1 MKEGTDVYGWATF
14 GIWFFFLFVGV
25 YGLFVM
31 YFNLETGDV
40 DRIQN
45 GLGMSMG
52 ILVAFTIANM
62 RRMNEITDLEK
73 EVEKLRKSQEAED

>member
-1 MKEGTDVYGWATF
+1 MKEGTDVYGWTTF

-25 YGLFVM
+25 YGLYVI
-31 YFNLETGDV
+31 YFNLGTGDV

-52 ILVAFTIANM
+52 ILVAFTMANL
-62 RRMNEITDLEK
+62 RRMNEIADLEK
-73 EVEKLRKSQEAED
+73 EMEKLKKAKEVEE